1 MSIQSRIEQF
11 TLLCN
16 RKDSQEE
23 EEEEEEEEDLSWMKL
38 TLLQFDNKRGSLSYV
53 WNLTIELGDARA
65 TYLHNSIINTL
76 PIMLS
81 SFVGVKE
88 T

>member
-11 TLLCN
+11 TILCN
-16 RKDSQEE
+16 QKDSL
-23 EEEEEEEEDLSWMKL
+23 EEEEEDLSWMKL